1 MFRAKYSAVFE
12 GIGKLH
18 GHEQKLHIDESIPPV
33 SQTYRRTPF
42 HLLKQLNMWLD
53 TYQADD
59 IIEPVTDEQTDWVS
73 GLVVAPKPRNPKEVR
88 VCGDYR
94 QVNQA
99 VKREGHPIPTLD
111 ELLEQMSGSKVFSK
125 VDLRA
130 EYHQIPL
137 AAESRPITT
146 FFNHRGLFRF
156 KRLPFGVN
164 SASEVFQHAIQ
175 NALRGLPGRRNIADD
190 IIVWGSSQQ
199 EHDERVPCSTVT

>member
-1 MFRAKYSAVFE
+1 MVAEVKGASNCKNEQVLRVKYPAVFE

-42 HLLKQLNMWLD
+42 HLRKQLDMWLD

-59 IIEPVTDEQTDWVS
+59 IIEPVTDKQTDWVS

-99 VKREGHPIPTLD
+99 IRRERQPIPTLD
-111 ELLEQMSGSKVFSK
+111 ELLEKMSGSKVFRK
-125 VDLRA
+125 VDFPA
-130 EYHQIPL
+130 GYHQIPL
-137 AAESRPITT
+137 AAESQPITT
-146 FFNHRGLFRF
+146 FVTHRGLFRF

-175 NALRGLPGRRNIADD
+175 NALRGLPGTRNIADD
-190 IIVWGSSQQ
+190 IIV
-199 EHDERVPCSTVT
+199 RP